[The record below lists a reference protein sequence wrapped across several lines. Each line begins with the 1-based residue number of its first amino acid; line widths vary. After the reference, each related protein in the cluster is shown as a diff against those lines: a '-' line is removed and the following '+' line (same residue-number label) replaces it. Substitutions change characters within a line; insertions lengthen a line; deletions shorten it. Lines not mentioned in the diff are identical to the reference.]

1 MAGAKDEE
9 EEFPTALTVPFPY
22 ETPYNVQRELMSA
35 ILSALQQC
43 DNYDDA
49 PSCDNSSPCKLINI
63 KDDNKTKRR
72 RAPIIMVESPTG
84 TGKSLSLAC
93 ASMSWLKY
101 CEGADIDKLILS
113 TSSKDDDKV
122 EVKTTVSPSP
132 TSSSHNNKEKS
143 KVKKYDWIEA
153 WQPTNIDNDT
163 PKERCTD
170 EQVKNAP
177 PPSTTTTTDASSPS
191 ASTSKEKEV
200 VVVVKKEEQITNFAT
215 QNRNALNV
223 ELLNIRN
230 RLDRLVTIAT
240 FATNESTNGNSEKKK
255 NDDKK
260 GRDMKVRSIR
270 ENLVKGSVS
279 SAIAKERK
287 KSRQLA
293 KSGNNKKRK
302 TATNASSSSS
312 KISRVEDEFLVDAY
326 HSDDEA
332 RNSSRKSGDVSSD
345 SEEETSLTDL
355 ANKKKKE
362 QSKGSDK
369 QHAIQLSNKALL
381 EGSNLD
387 GSGYY
392 NDPEYN
398 ATRRVIKR

>member
-1 MAGAKDEE
+1 MAAAKE
-9 EEFPTALTVPFPY
+9 EEFPTASTVPFPY

-43 DNYDDA
+43 DNDEDA
-49 PSCDNSSPCKLINI
+49 PSCDNDNSAPCRKLSNI
-63 KDDNKTKRR
+63 KDDDSNKKR

-101 CEGADIDKLILS
+101 CEGADIDKLLS
-113 TSSKDDDKV
+113 SSKDDDKV

-132 TSSSHNNKEKS
+132 TNNDNNKKS

-153 WQPTNIDNDT
+153 WQPTNIDDDI

-177 PPSTTTTTDASSPS
+177 PPSR
-191 ASTSKEKEV
+191 TSKESPTTNDNGTASPSKQEEAA
-200 VVVVKKEEQITNFAT
+200 VVKKEEQITNFAT

-223 ELLNIRN
+223 ELSNIRS

-240 FATNESTNGNSEKKK
+240 FANNEANGNSSEKKD
-255 NDDKK
+255 DDKK
-260 GRDMKVRSIR
+260 VREMKVRSIR

-287 KSRQLA
+287 LSRKLA
-293 KSGNNKKRK
+293 KTGNNKKRK

-312 KISRVEDEFLVDAY
+312 KISRAEDEFLVDAY

-332 RNSSRKSGDVSSD
+332 RSSSRKSGDVSSD

-362 QSKGSDK
+362 EQSKKGDK
-369 QHAIQLSNKALL
+369 QQAIQLSNKALL

-387 GSGYY
+387 GSGYN

>member
-1 MAGAKDEE
+1 MAAAKE
-9 EEFPTALTVPFPY
+9 EEFPTASTVPFPY

-43 DNYDDA
+43 DNNKDDA
-49 PSCDNSSPCKLINI
+49 PSCDNSAPCSKLSNI
-63 KDDNKTKRR
+63 KDDDSNKKR

-101 CEGADIDKLILS
+101 REGADIDKLLS
-113 TSSKDDDKV
+113 ATSKEEEDNKV
-122 EVKTTVSPSP
+122 EVKSTVSPSP
-132 TSSSHNNKEKS
+132 TNNINNKKS

-177 PPSTTTTTDASSPS
+177 PPSRTSEESPTTNDNGTASPS
-191 ASTSKEKEV
+191 KQEEA
-200 VVVVKKEEQITNFAT
+200 VVVKKEEQITNYAI

-223 ELLNIRN
+223 ELSNIRS

-240 FATNESTNGNSEKKK
+240 FATNESTNGNSSEKK

-260 GRDMKVRSIR
+260 VREMKVRSIR

-312 KISRVEDEFLVDAY
+312 KSSRVEDEFLVDAY

-332 RNSSRKSGDVSSD
+332 RSSSRKSGDVSSD

-355 ANKKKKE
+355 AKKKKVE
-362 QSKGSDK
+362 RSKK
-369 QHAIQLSNKALL
+369 AQQQIQLSNKALL

-387 GSGYY
+387 GSGYD